1 MKKRLHLFSNGELAR
16 ESNTLV
22 VIKKDGT
29 KRYIPV
35 ADISSIYVFGEIS
48 LNKRLLEFL
57 TEYNIPSHFFNYNGY
72 YVGSYLPRRQYN
84 AGIITLRQA
93 EHYLDM
99 NKRLVIAKSIVKG
112 SIRNMLVVLYYYN
125 NRNIDMSREIEYIN
139 DILDGVM
146 DCKSIEELMGNE
158 GNVREIY
165 YQAFNKILNN
175 EDFRYNGRVKR
186 PPTTRI
192 NTLLSFGNSILYVTI
207 LNEIVKTH
215 LDARIGYLHSTNS
228 RRFSLN
234 LDISEIFKPLLV
246 DRCLFTLINKSMLNR
261 SDFMKELNGLYLSD
275 EGKKKFLHAFE
286 ERLSTSITHK
296 RLKRK
301 ITYQGI
307 IRMELYKLEKHLLGD
322 EEYKPFVMQW

>member
-16 ESNTLV
+16 ESNTLA

-35 ADISSIYVFGEIS
+35 ADISSIYVFSEIS

-57 TEYNIPSHFFNYNGY
+57 TEYNIPLHFFNYYGY

-93 EHYLDM
+93 EHYLDI
-99 NKRLVIAKSIVKG
+99 NKRLVIARSIVKG

-125 NRNIDMSREIEYIN
+125 NRNIDMSREIKYIN
-139 DILDGVM
+139 DILGGVD
-146 DCKSIEELMGNE
+146 DCKNIEELMGNE

-165 YQAFNKILNN
+165 YQAFNKILND
-175 EDFRYNGRVKR
+175 EDFRYSGRVRR
-186 PPTTRI
+186 PPNTKI

-215 LDARIGYLHSTNS
+215 LDPRIGYLHSANN

-234 LDISEIFKPLLV
+234 LDMSEIFKPLLV
-246 DRCLFTLINKSMLNR
+246 DRCIFTLINKSMFKKN
-261 SDFMKELNGLYLSD
+261 DFIKELNGLYLND
-275 EGKKKFLHAFE
+275 EGKKKFLHMFE
-286 ERLSTSITHK
+286 ERLNTSIIHK

>member
-57 TEYNIPSHFFNYNGY
+57 TEYNIPLHFFNYYGY

-93 EHYLDM
+93 EYYLDM
-99 NKRLVIAKSIVKG
+99 NKRLVIARSIVKG

-125 NRNIDMSREIEYIN
+125 NRNIDMSMEIKYIN
-139 DILDGVM
+139 DILDGVGY
-146 DCKSIEELMGNE
+146 CENIEELMGYE

-165 YQAFNKILNN
+165 YQAFNKILNDEN
-175 EDFRYNGRVKR
+175 FRYDGRVRR
-186 PPTTRI
+186 PPTTKI
-192 NTLLSFGNSILYVTI
+192 NTLLSFGNSIIYVTI

-215 LDARIGYLHSTNS
+215 LDPRIGYLHSTNN
-228 RRFSLN
+228 RKFSLN

-246 DRCLFTLINKSMLNR
+246 DRCIFTLINKSMLNEN
-261 SDFMKELNGLYLSD
+261 DFMKELNGLYLND
-275 EGKKKFLHAFE
+275 EGKKKFLHVFE
-286 ERLSTSITHK
+286 ERLNTSIIHK